1 MFKNKHYNGKRLRR
15 SRKMMRSIM
24 SITPKEQRLSPL
36 LKYPG
41 GKEKELKYILPNLP
55 KETASFFE
63 PFIGGGAVYFSLDCK
78 DYYINDKSTELIN
91 LYRMIAT
98 QNEDFFTKIEG
109 INDNW
114 ANISNLTEKHT
125 KKLVSIYN
133 LYRNK
138 KIDKQQLSDQT
149 TEFICSHAAEFN
161 DLLKS
166 NFNIALENF
175 VIELIKSYTNKV
187 IRMASIEE
195 KKGALSM
202 EDIILNIEGAFKNA
216 FYMHFRYLYNHI
228 EELSISTP
236 FATAIYFF
244 IREFCYSSM
253 FRYNKSGKFNV
264 PYGGISYN
272 RKSLQRKISYF
283 RSEELIK
290 QLQQTTIVNE
300 DFETFFQMYKPKK
313 KDFIFLDPPYD
324 TEFSTYANNA
334 FGKEEQ
340 IRLANYLIHNCKA
353 HFMLIIKNTDFILS
367 LYPPGTPCANGKILE
382 LHKFDKKYFVSFQDR
397 NNKEAEHLL
406 ITNYSID
413 PN

>member
-1 MFKNKHYNGKRLRR
+1 
-15 SRKMMRSIM
+15 M
-24 SITPKEQRLSPL
+24 SITPKEQKLSPL

-55 KETASFFE
+55 KKTDAFFE
-63 PFIGGGAVYFSLDCK
+63 PFIGGGAVYFSLDAK
-78 DYYINDKSTELIN
+78 QYYINDKSTELIQ
-91 LYRMIAT
+91 LYQMIAT
-98 QNEDFFTKIEG
+98 QNQDFFDKIEG

-114 ANISNLTEKHT
+114 SNISQLTEKHSQT
-125 KKLVSIYN
+125 LLSIYN
-133 LYRNK
+133 QYRSN
-138 KIDKQQLSDQT
+138 KIDKQQLSDMT
-149 TEFICSHAAEFN
+149 TEFVCSHAGEFN

-187 IRMASIEE
+187 IRMTDIE
-195 KKGALSM
+195 KKKGTLSK
-202 EDIILNIEGAFKNA
+202 EDVLLNIEGSFKNA

-228 EELSISTP
+228 EELHISIP

-272 RKSLQRKISYF
+272 QKSLSKKIAYF
-283 RSEELIK
+283 RSEELVK
-290 QLQQTTIVNE
+290 QLQNTTIANSDFE
-300 DFETFFQMYKPKK
+300 DFFKNHVPKK
-313 KDFIFLDPPYD
+313 NDFIFLDPPYD
-324 TEFSTYANNA
+324 SEFSTYAQNV

-340 IRLANYLIHNCKA
+340 IRLADFLIHKCKA
-353 HFMLIIKNTDFILS
+353 NFMLIIKNTDFILS
-367 LYPPGTPCANGKILE
+367 LYPENIICANKQPLQ

-397 NNKEAEHLL
+397 NNKNAQHLL
-406 ITNYSID
+406 ITNYDIENNS
-413 PN
+413 

>member
-1 MFKNKHYNGKRLRR
+1 
-15 SRKMMRSIM
+15 M
-24 SITPKEQRLSPL
+24 SITPKEQKLSPL

-55 KETASFFE
+55 KKTDAFFE
-63 PFIGGGAVYFSLDCK
+63 PFIGGGAVYFSLDAK
-78 DYYINDKSTELIN
+78 QYYINDKSTELIQ
-91 LYRMIAT
+91 LYQMIAT
-98 QNEDFFTKIEG
+98 QNQDFFDKIEG

-114 ANISNLTEKHT
+114 SNISQLTEKHSQT
-125 KKLVSIYN
+125 LLSIYKQ
-133 LYRNK
+133 YRSN
-138 KIDKQQLSDQT
+138 KIDKQQLSDMT
-149 TEFICSHAAEFN
+149 TEFVCSHAGEFN

-187 IRMASIEE
+187 IRMTDIE
-195 KKGALSM
+195 KKKGTLSK
-202 EDIILNIEGAFKNA
+202 EDVLLNIEGSFKNA

-228 EELSISTP
+228 EELHISIP

-272 RKSLQRKISYF
+272 QKSLSKKIAYF
-283 RSEELIK
+283 RSEELVK
-290 QLQQTTIVNE
+290 QLQNTTIANSDFE
-300 DFETFFQMYKPKK
+300 DFFKNHVPKK
-313 KDFIFLDPPYD
+313 NDFIFLDPPYD
-324 TEFSTYANNA
+324 SEFSTYAQNV

-340 IRLANYLIHNCKA
+340 IRLADFLIHKCKA
-353 HFMLIIKNTDFILS
+353 NFMLIIKNTDFILS
-367 LYPPGTPCANGKILE
+367 LYPENIICANKQPLQ

-397 NNKEAEHLL
+397 NNKNAQHLL
-406 ITNYSID
+406 ITNYDIENNS
-413 PN
+413 

>member
-1 MFKNKHYNGKRLRR
+1 M
-15 SRKMMRSIM
+15 
-24 SITPKEQRLSPL
+24 ITPKEHRLSPL

-55 KETASFFE
+55 KKTGSFFE
-63 PFIGGGAVYFSLDCK
+63 PFIGGGAVYFSLDCEK
-78 DYYINDKSTELIN
+78 YYINDKSTELIN
-91 LYRMIAT
+91 LYRMVAT
-98 QNEDFFTKIEG
+98 QNEDFFLKIEG

-114 ANISNLTEKHT
+114 SNISDLTEKHT
-125 KKLVSIYN
+125 EKLLSIYE

-175 VIELIKSYTNKV
+175 VLELIKSYTNKV

-195 KKGALSM
+195 QKGALSK

-228 EELSISTP
+228 EELGISTS

-272 RKSLQRKISYF
+272 RKSLSKKIAYF
-283 RSEELIK
+283 RSPELVE
-290 QLQQTTIVNE
+290 QLQHTTIINE
-300 DFETFFQMYKPKK
+300 DFEIFFEQHVPKK
-313 KDFIFLDPPYD
+313 NDFIFLDPPYD
-324 TEFSTYANNA
+324 SEFSTYAKNE

-340 IRLANYLIHNCKA
+340 KRLANFLIKKCKA
-353 HFMLIIKNTDFILS
+353 NFMLIIKNTDFILS
-367 LYPPGTPCANGKILE
+367 LYPEGTKCANKQKLQ

-397 NNKEAEHLL
+397 NDKNAEHLL
-406 ITNYSID
+406 ITNYDID
-413 PN
+413 H

>member
-1 MFKNKHYNGKRLRR
+1 
-15 SRKMMRSIM
+15 
-24 SITPKEQRLSPL
+24 
-36 LKYPG
+36 
-41 GKEKELKYILPNLP
+41 
-55 KETASFFE
+55 
-63 PFIGGGAVYFSLDCK
+63 
-78 DYYINDKSTELIN
+78 
-91 LYRMIAT
+91 MIAT
-98 QNEDFFTKIEG
+98 QNDDFFLKIEG

-114 ANISNLTEKHT
+114 SNISDLTEKHT
-125 KKLVSIYN
+125 DKLLSIYE

-195 KKGALSM
+195 KKGVLSK

-228 EELSISTP
+228 EELSISTS

-244 IREFCYSSM
+244 IREFCYSYM

-272 RKSLQRKISYF
+272 RKSLSKKIAYF
-283 RSEELIK
+283 RSPELVE
-290 QLQQTTIVNE
+290 QLQNTTIINE
-300 DFETFFQMYKPKK
+300 DFEIFFKQHVPKK
-313 KDFIFLDPPYD
+313 NDFIFLDPPYD
-324 TEFSTYANNA
+324 TEFSTYAKNE

-340 IRLANYLIHNCKA
+340 KRLANFLIKKCKA
-353 HFMLIIKNTDFILS
+353 NFMLIIKNTDFILS
-367 LYPPGTPCANGKILE
+367 LYPEGTKCANKQTLQ

-397 NNKEAEHLL
+397 NDKNAEHLL
-406 ITNYSID
+406 ITNYDIEH
-413 PN
+413 